1 MMGAVRVRNT
11 ELEGSGDEVLQG
23 ETHNLSQFAVGAPCF
38 VTDVMMYR
46 CIFFH
51 EILFFPHRIDGVALS
66 AQVRMQNKGTF
77 FCEMF
82 VQNESFKP
90 NF

>member
-38 VTDVMMYR
+38 VTNVMMYG

-51 EILFFPHRIDGVALS
+51 EILFFPQSIFSKFL
-66 AQVRMQNKGTF
+66 KF
-77 FCEMF
+77 
-82 VQNESFKP
+82 
-90 NF
+90 

>member
-38 VTDVMMYR
+38 VTDVMMSPLPCHDVTRRAVDACARNSCLLLTNYR
-46 CIFFH
+46 
-51 EILFFPHRIDGVALS
+51 
-66 AQVRMQNKGTF
+66 
-77 FCEMF
+77 
-82 VQNESFKP
+82 KP
-90 NF
+90 KLQSRAVVE